1 MNAEYNKILFYENKD
16 YILILIIFYYTNK
29 SIIVNIWKKCMNI
42 KNIYL
47 ALISDS
53 VIFHQNGNKLK
64 CQFSIIYMLQKTYI
78 YYEKSRREGRFI
90 FKISVKV
97 IEYFINLF
105 KIDYLLLKLSEL
117 LAIVENKYFKYI

>member
-1 MNAEYNKILFYENKD
+1 
-16 YILILIIFYYTNK
+16 
-29 SIIVNIWKKCMNI
+29 MNI

-64 CQFSIIYMLQKTYI
+64 CQFSIIYM

>member
-1 MNAEYNKILFYENKD
+1 
-16 YILILIIFYYTNK
+16 
-29 SIIVNIWKKCMNI
+29 MNI

-64 CQFSIIYMLQKTYI
+64 CQFSIIYMLQKTYV